1 MPKERKAKKK
11 SKARARKSSVAS
23 RSSRKGTGRKK
34 SANEMAGI
42 RIDQFED
49 ASATRA
55 GKDLRKKRLL
65 EGPEEFRQNSQRQ
78 AEKMRPRNET
88 RKSSSKTNVS
98 LSAKLISDRR
108 PI

>member
-1 MPKERKAKKK
+1 VLAAFRVAIQAKSQEKAMPKERKAKKK

-42 RIDQFED
+42 RIDRFED

-55 GKDLRKKRLL
+55 EKARRKKRLL
-65 EGPEEFRQNSQRQ
+65 EGPEEFRKIR
-78 AEKMRPRNET
+78 
-88 RKSSSKTNVS
+88 
-98 LSAKLISDRR
+98 SDR
-108 PI
+108 PKNEAKK